1 MKLGQRNGRPIQR
14 KRQTALSVGGGE
26 QRQQAAQESVKEWR
40 AKSQTDQFMKM
51 NLKLRNLATKFSK
64 NGPRRSW
71 ANPKGKS
78 VKPCFRPQVL
88 WYEVKR

>member
-1 MKLGQRNGRPIQR
+1 MGGQKVR
-14 KRQTALSVGGGE
+14 
-26 QRQQAAQESVKEWR
+26 
-40 AKSQTDQFMKM
+40 TDQFMK
-51 NLKLRNLATKFSK
+51 NELEITQFGTKFSK

-88 WYEVKR
+88 WYEGETMIEVVEL